1 MLAIDEFDQ
10 IVKLLVESTEADVVP
25 AKSIRIERYPAHVP
39 VILRSMTRRKEI
51 HRFWNEG
58 RPFFY
63 IDTGYLGNLGKKKW
77 WHRVVPNNVQ
87 HTKPRLDLPSDR
99 FELLTGAPQI
109 RFNSWRR
116 PGKNILLVTPSE
128 KPCKFYGI
136 TRDDWVKDTIAEL
149 KKHTDREIIIRDKG
163 LRRERIRDGSL
174 LTQLNEDDIYAVV
187 TYNSI
192 AATEAVGWGVPAFA
206 TAPGACAAGTLV
218 LNDLSK
224 IESPLYSD
232 PEEVRAWQNWLAYCQ
247 YTPLELQSG
256 KAMKMIKEY
265 ELC

>member
-1 MLAIDEFDQ
+1 MC
-10 IVKLLVESTEADVVP
+10 
-25 AKSIRIERYPAHVP
+25 IR
-39 VILRSMTRRKEI
+39 
-51 HRFWNEG
+51 
-58 RPFFY
+58 
-63 IDTGYLGNLGKKKW
+63 
-77 WHRVVPNNVQ
+77 
-87 HTKPRLDLPSDR
+87 DR
-99 FELLTGAPQI
+99 
-109 RFNSWRR
+109 
-116 PGKNILLVTPSE
+116 LLVTPSE

-136 TRDDWVKDTIAEL
+136 TRDDWVTDTIAEL

>member
-149 KKHTDREIIIRDKG
+149 KKHTDIDIIIRDKG
-163 LRRERIRDGSL
+163 LRRETIRDGSL
-174 LTQLNEDDIYAVV
+174 LT
-187 TYNSI
+187 
-192 AATEAVGWGVPAFA
+192 
-206 TAPGACAAGTLV
+206 
-218 LNDLSK
+218 
-224 IESPLYSD
+224 
-232 PEEVRAWQNWLAYCQ
+232 
-247 YTPLELQSG
+247 
-256 KAMKMIKEY
+256 
-265 ELC
+265 